1 MLEEDPGYRF
11 GEGVRAPFPYRN
23 NRFLLLLQIPL
34 IGNSIIY
41 MLIPPVPDNETS
53 RLRALLN
60 YKILDTPA
68 ELAFDDVTTL
78 ASVICGTPIA
88 LISLVDEN
96 RQWFK
101 SKIGV
106 QVEETPRDIA
116 FCAHAILQDEMF
128 IVPDTL
134 ADARFADNPLVT
146 DDPCIRFYAGA
157 QIKSPEG
164 FNLGT
169 LCVIDRQ
176 RRELSVDQQGALKA
190 LSRQL
195 VALLE
200 LRRLLHERDEILR
213 QAAELAEANQF
224 MTGILPICAN
234 CRKLRDRDGT
244 WMSLES
250 LMCAH
255 SEALLSHGL
264 CPVCAEKAR
273 QASKS

>member
-1 MLEEDPGYRF
+1 M
-11 GEGVRAPFPYRN
+11 RAPFPYRN

-134 ADARFADNPLVT
+134 DR
-146 DDPCIRFYAGA
+146 
-157 QIKSPEG
+157 KS
-164 FNLGT
+164 
-169 LCVIDRQ
+169 V
-176 RRELSVDQQGALKA
+176 V
-190 LSRQL
+190 
-195 VALLE
+195 
-200 LRRLLHERDEILR
+200 
-213 QAAELAEANQF
+213 
-224 MTGILPICAN
+224 
-234 CRKLRDRDGT
+234 
-244 WMSLES
+244 
-250 LMCAH
+250 
-255 SEALLSHGL
+255 
-264 CPVCAEKAR
+264 
-273 QASKS
+273 